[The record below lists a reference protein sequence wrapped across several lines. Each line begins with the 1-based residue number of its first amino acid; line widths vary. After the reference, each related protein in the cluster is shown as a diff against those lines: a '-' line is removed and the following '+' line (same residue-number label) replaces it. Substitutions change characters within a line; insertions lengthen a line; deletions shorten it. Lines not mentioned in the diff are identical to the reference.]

1 MNEINQKLEE
11 LAKIIIFLQNDI
23 TWNDK
28 LESFH
33 KAMDIILFIKSQ
45 GCVEDRQWL
54 VLRKLTDELLK
65 LGIDKSVIGITQN
78 EYEQLKVNNQ
88 LKDNTIYVIIDDND

>member
-1 MNEINQKLEE
+1 MNEIQQKLEE

-33 KAMDIILFIKSQ
+33 KAMDIILFIK
-45 GCVEDRQWL
+45 
-54 VLRKLTDELLK
+54 
-65 LGIDKSVIGITQN
+65 
-78 EYEQLKVNNQ
+78 NQ
-88 LKDNTIYVIIDDND
+88 ECT